1 MSAAGKKNFQPKNV
15 LMGTL
20 FLLIPVLFLLF
31 FFFLPLRSIFETAY
45 RFFDAEISLKW
56 SKVGNVFWFTF
67 WQAAVSMVLTL
78 ACGFPAAWIFSR
90 FRFPGKTILRGIF
103 SIPFILPTVVT
114 AAAFN
119 ALLGPRGWINM
130 LWTMATGDPAPAVK
144 LINTIWIILLAHI
157 FYNFSVV
164 IRIVGNAWIQID
176 TRLESAAKTLG
187 ASPWRTF
194 WEVTFPQ
201 LKPAILSAGLL
212 IFLFDFTSYGV
223 IILLGGPK
231 FRTIEVEIYQRALQ
245 MLNLPSAGFL
255 SLLQILVTLAV
266 TLVDRRLS
274 KTARTNLAP
283 RVSGENTRP
292 PANFREK
299 TLVLTIILLL
309 LIFVLAPLLAL
320 VFRSVYAFPSEVGR
334 TAIESGWTWSYYR
347 QLFINERGSIFYVPP
362 IAAIRNSLITALLAS
377 CISVAVGLLLILA
390 ESRYPWTN
398 QIEAVFILPIGTS
411 SVTLGLGYLLFFGR
425 NIQNFWLIP
434 FAHSLIAL
442 PFVIRT
448 LKPSIMNIPA
458 SLRQS
463 AAVLGA
469 SPFRVFIEVDLP
481 ILFRGIV
488 NSFIF
493 AFTISLGEFGATSF
507 ITRPDRPTIPIA
519 VYRYLGQA
527 GLLNYGQ
534 AMAMSTILMAF
545 CLVMVVVVDRQDSN
559 LPHPG

>member
-299 TLVLTIILLL
+299 TLVLTIIL
-309 LIFVLAPLLAL
+309 
-320 VFRSVYAFPSEVGR
+320 
-334 TAIESGWTWSYYR
+334 
-347 QLFINERGSIFYVPP
+347 
-362 IAAIRNSLITALLAS
+362 
-377 CISVAVGLLLILA
+377 
-390 ESRYPWTN
+390 
-398 QIEAVFILPIGTS
+398 
-411 SVTLGLGYLLFFGR
+411 
-425 NIQNFWLIP
+425 
-434 FAHSLIAL
+434 
-442 PFVIRT
+442 
-448 LKPSIMNIPA
+448 
-458 SLRQS
+458 
-463 AAVLGA
+463 
-469 SPFRVFIEVDLP
+469 
-481 ILFRGIV
+481 
-488 NSFIF
+488 
-493 AFTISLGEFGATSF
+493 
-507 ITRPDRPTIPIA
+507 
-519 VYRYLGQA
+519 
-527 GLLNYGQ
+527 
-534 AMAMSTILMAF
+534 
-545 CLVMVVVVDRQDSN
+545 
-559 LPHPG
+559 